1 MQVANINKL
10 GKELEIYTYADYIGK
25 GFPIILPN
33 GTKIINIIKDYI
45 ENEEEKNGYEK
56 VMTPNVSKAEIYIK
70 EDRFESQ
77 KDDMFIIK
85 DDDEE
90 QNSIVLRPYT
100 YPFHCAIYK
109 NNQRSYKSLPIKLTE
124 TSPVFKDERDIKGIS
139 KTRQMTVS
147 DASIFLAK
155 EDLEKELIHALEL
168 QINILSKIGL
178 QVKFYVRTWD
188 DLKKEE
194 YIGTIEEWE
203 YATKAMKN
211 ALERL
216 NIQYKEK
223 KDSKMYGPSIDILY
237 EDEEFSNIQID
248 FEIVH
253 RFDLT
258 YANKDNEEAYP
269 IYIHKTTI
277 SSYENLLSILIE
289 KYKGE
294 FPIWLAPTQVII
306 IPEGEEYEDYA
317 KDIENKLLENNIRV
331 KLDLSNNSIQNR
343 KQRAEVLKIPYI
355 LTIEKNE
362 YNNKNI
368 KVQTKQNEK
377 TMLIED
383 LIKEVTTC

>member
-10 GKELEIYTYADYIGK
+10 GKELEIYTYADYVGK
-25 GFPIILPN
+25 GFPIILQN

>member
-1 MQVANINKL
+1 MQVADINKL
-10 GKELEIYTYADYIGK
+10 GKELEIYTYADYVGK

-109 NNQRSYKSLPIKLTE
+109 TNQRSYKSLPIKLTE
-124 TSPVFKDERDIKGIS
+124 TSPAFKDERDIKGIS

-317 KDIENKLLENNIRV
+317 KDIENKLLESNIRV

-368 KVQTKQNEK
+368 KVQTKQTEK
-377 TMLIED
+377 NMLIED